1 MNVMQQLKTTP
12 GRIFGKLYL
21 FFYINSERY
30 SMDQRELLH
39 VLIDKIPD
47 AKIVEAVNF
56 LLFIQSNQI
65 NEYSDLLSA
74 AENNLGFWDSKED
87 EIWNNV

>member
-1 MNVMQQLKTTP
+1 M
-12 GRIFGKLYL
+12 G
-21 FFYINSERY
+21 
-30 SMDQRELLH
+30 QRELLH

-56 LLFIQSNQI
+56 LQFIQSSQR

-74 AENNLGFWDSKED
+74 AESNLGFWDNKED
-87 EIWNNV
+87 EVWDNV